1 MSHAATQNLLELI
14 FFSYVQLVVVLSQCF
29 GLKEK
34 LVCLRPDNVKNVKR
48 EVTWRN
54 QVFCSM

>member
-34 LVCLRPDNVKNVKR
+34 LVCLRPDNVKNVERSYMEKPG
-48 EVTWRN
+48 VL
-54 QVFCSM
+54 